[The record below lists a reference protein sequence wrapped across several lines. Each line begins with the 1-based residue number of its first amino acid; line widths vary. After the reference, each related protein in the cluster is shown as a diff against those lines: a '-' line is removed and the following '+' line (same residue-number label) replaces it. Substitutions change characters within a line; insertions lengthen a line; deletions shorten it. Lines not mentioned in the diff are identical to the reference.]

1 MLRTIPNKKWLYWL
15 YNGYVGLFLVYLALP
30 LLVVATF
37 AFNDSTIPALPW
49 KGWTLDW
56 FIGNGTARTGML
68 FDSEIIGSMGHS
80 LLVALIVTALSIFCG
95 TTTAFLFERY
105 DFRWKSFCYML
116 MLVPL
121 VIPGVILGISIL
133 TFSSSIANLLE
144 AHFNL
149 SMDVLRPGLVLVV
162 LGQFS
167 FIATIATLVISAR
180 LRKFD
185 RSLEEAALNLGA
197 SPVQVLR
204 TVTLPFLYPS
214 MIACGLVA
222 FLMSFENF
230 STTLMLVGSDAP
242 LTITMFNRM
251 RQGSTPELNAVSLSL
266 MLGSAVLG
274 LVSIL
279 AQRRKSATQ
288 SEQALSQ

>member
-1 MLRTIPNKKWLYWL
+1 MLRTIPNRKSLSGA
-15 YNGYVGLFLVYLALP
+15 YNGYVFLFLLYLALP

-37 AFNDSTIPALPW
+37 AFNDSSIPSLPW

-56 FIGNGTARTGML
+56 FVGEGTPRVGMF
-68 FDSEIIGSMGHS
+68 FDSEIVISMGNS
-80 LLVALIVTALSIFCG
+80 LIVALAVTVLSIFCG

-116 MLVPL
+116 MLLPL

-133 TFSSSIANLLE
+133 AFSSNIANLIE
-144 AHFNL
+144 GHF
-149 SMDVLRPGLVLVV
+149 DVTVDALRPGLL
-162 LGQFS
+162 LIIFGQFS

-197 SPVQVLR
+197 SPAQVLR
-204 TVTLPFLYPS
+204 TITLPFLYPS
-214 MIACGLVA
+214 MIGCGLVA

-242 LTITMFNRM
+242 LTIAMFNRM
-251 RQGSTPELNAVSLSL
+251 RQGSTPELNAISLSL
-266 MLGSAVLG
+266 MVGSALLG
-274 LVSIL
+274 LVSIV
-279 AQRRKSATQ
+279 AQRKKAGNQ
-288 SEQALSQ
+288 GE

>member
-1 MLRTIPNKKWLYWL
+1 MLRTIPNKKWLNWVYQ
-15 YNGYVGLFLVYLALP
+15 GYVGLFLVYLAIP

-37 AFNDSTIPALPW
+37 AFNDSTIPSLPW

-56 FIGNGTARTGML
+56 FIGNGASRTGMF
-68 FDSEIIGSMGHS
+68 FDSEIIGSLGHS
-80 LLVALIVTALSIFCG
+80 LFIAVMVTILSIFCG

-105 DFRWKSFCYML
+105 DFRWKSFMYML

-133 TFSSSIANLLE
+133 AFSSSVANLLE
-144 AHFNL
+144 ARFDITL
-149 SMDVLRPGLVLVV
+149 DALRPGSLLVIF
-162 LGQFS
+162 GQFS

-197 SPVQVLR
+197 SPVDVLR
-204 TVTLPFLYPS
+204 TITLPFLYPT
-214 MIACGLVA
+214 MIGCGLVA

-266 MLGSAVLG
+266 MLSSAILG

-279 AQRRKSATQ
+279 AQRRKSANQ
-288 SEQALSQ
+288 SQ